1 MATVFVGGINRK
13 ATPALLLKFFED
25 NFGSTS
31 DCKIIMDRDTGSSK
45 GYGFVTFKT
54 EKAAKHVVSNGFVFF
69 MGKRVWNQSIF
80 AYRVLS
86 RRRYIK
92 KSLCGFVVAKR

>member
-54 EKAAKHVVSNGFVFF
+54 EKAANHVVSNGFVFF
-69 MGKRVWNQSIF
+69 MGKRVRKLLI
-80 AYRVLS
+80 S
-86 RRRYIK
+86 RIQYQVDGDALK
-92 KSLCGFVVAKR
+92 NL